1 MTTLSVER
9 SAVDRFFALAL
20 PALRSIG
27 WPQLRAAMLLGLAI
41 TAWTWLV
48 WLQPI
53 MEVLRTMPI
62 GWLWPEEVIADQIRA
77 LCLMVAIVIADR
89 AVDDGARRRR
99 AYFFAAVFGCL
110 VGFLVSE
117 PIDWAW
123 RTYMLPDRWPADWVW
138 VHGTPALFYFPLFH
152 LTQWLPAAGAVVFL
166 YADRRAARKTAQ
178 LLHAAE
184 LDRIRRSKIAL
195 ESRLQAMQAR
205 VEPQF
210 LFSTLAQVKRLYAVD
225 AQLAAQMMDDLIAY
239 LRAAMPRMRD
249 TSSTVSQEIELVRA
263 YLAIVRTRLADR
275 LQVNADAPGD
285 AGSIRMPAMM
295 LLPLIVQAVA
305 PGLDPAGNDAEVRIR
320 YVLDRDRLHVTVDT
334 IGFVAPDEDD
344 SSAAIRERLAALY
357 GDNAKLVRRSSGPLR
372 VEMTIE
378 MPCEQEE
385 QVAM

>member
-1 MTTLSVER
+1 LVHLT
-9 SAVDRFFALAL
+9 
-20 PALRSIG
+20 
-27 WPQLRAAMLLGLAI
+27 
-41 TAWTWLV
+41 TWL
-48 WLQPI
+48 
-53 MEVLRTMPI
+53 
-62 GWLWPEEVIADQIRA
+62 
-77 LCLMVAIVIADR
+77 
-89 AVDDGARRRR
+89 
-99 AYFFAAVFGCL
+99 
-110 VGFLVSE
+110 
-117 PIDWAW
+117 
-123 RTYMLPDRWPADWVW
+123 
-138 VHGTPALFYFPLFH
+138 PL
-152 LTQWLPAAGAVVFL
+152 GSAVVFL
-166 YADRRAARKTAQ
+166 HAHRRAAHRTAQ
-178 LLHAAE
+178 VLHAAE

-385 QVAM
+385 QAAM